1 VWVCWGESTSLS
13 DTGEGR
19 EGMREERRFK
29 RRRVFVID
37 VKGEK

>member
-1 VWVCWGESTSLS
+1 VCWGESTSLS

-19 EGMREERRFK
+19 EGMKVERRFK
-29 RRRVFVID
+29 RRRVFIND

>member
-1 VWVCWGESTSLS
+1 VCWGESTSLS

-29 RRRVFVID
+29 RRRFFVID